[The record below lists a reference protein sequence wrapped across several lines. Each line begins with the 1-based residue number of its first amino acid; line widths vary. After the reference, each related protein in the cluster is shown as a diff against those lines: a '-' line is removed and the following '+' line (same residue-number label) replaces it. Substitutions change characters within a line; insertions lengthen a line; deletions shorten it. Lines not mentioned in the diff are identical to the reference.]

1 MGSSRWQSAAR
12 GRMAT
17 LGGIFLV
24 STVFLPITSTLA
36 QGTSSEVPNIAELVR
51 ARNYAR
57 QAAERV
63 NGGLT
68 RYRAEALMYG
78 PVRQAPYVRNADGS
92 YTFRIL
98 GYQVKNGVPQPL
110 PTIETVVTVAP
121 DGRTTVN
128 YNGGIRN

>member
-1 MGSSRWQSAAR
+1 
-12 GRMAT
+12 MAT
-17 LGGIFLV
+17 LGRIFLV
-24 STVFLPITSTLA
+24 SAVFLPITGTLA
-36 QGTSSEVPNIAELVR
+36 QGTRSEVLNIAELIR

-68 RYRAEALMYG
+68 RYRADASMHG

-98 GYQVKNGVPQPL
+98 GYRVKNGVPQPL
-110 PTIETVVTVAP
+110 PSIETVVTVAP

-128 YNGGIRN
+128 YNGVIRN